1 MNIVFTKNGWN
12 DYQYWLNEDKKNLKR
27 LNKLIQDI
35 TRNGNTGIGKP
46 EALTN
51 DLQGLWS
58 RRINERDHLIY
69 KIENN
74 ELYILSCRYHYGDH

>member
-58 RRINERDHLIY
+58 RRINERDRLIY

>member
-12 DYQYWLNEDKKNLKR
+12 DYQYWLNEGKKNLKR

-58 RRINERDHLIY
+58 RRINERDCLIY

>member
-35 TRNGNTGIGKP
+35 TRNRNTGIDKP

>member
-58 RRINERDHLIY
+58 RRINERDRLIY

-74 ELYILSCRYHYGDH
+74 ELYILSCRYPYGDH

>member
-58 RRINERDHLIY
+58 RKINERDRLIY
-69 KIENN
+69 KIENI

>member
-27 LNKLIQDI
+27 LNKLIQDN
-35 TRNGNTGIGKP
+35 TRNKNTGIGKP
-46 EALTN
+46 KALTN

-58 RRINERDHLIY
+58 RRINERDRLIY
-69 KIENN
+69 KIESN
-74 ELYILSCRYHYGDH
+74 ELDILSCRYYYGDH

>member
-12 DYQYWLNEDKKNLKR
+12 DYQYWLNEGKKNLKR

-58 RRINERDHLIY
+58 RRINERDRLIY